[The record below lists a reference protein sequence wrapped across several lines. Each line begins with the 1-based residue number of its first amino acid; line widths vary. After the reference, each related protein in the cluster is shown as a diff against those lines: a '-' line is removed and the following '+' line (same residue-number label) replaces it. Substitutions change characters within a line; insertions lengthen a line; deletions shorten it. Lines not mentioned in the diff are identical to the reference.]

1 MTMYWQQIQVK
12 TLTAPPGDP
21 TEWVEESPGTDTTG
35 GWLQPPN
42 PVVWP
47 VEYRYLLPWTGA
59 AQIEPGDFVEP
70 VQEETFPHWHT
81 NYYPV
86 QPVEYRYL
94 LPWQAF
100 LEEEAEFPAD
110 AEMPYWNFNR
120 DPVQPVEYR
129 YEIPAFFTWLDTQGI
144 IEGLLVTLRP
154 RTLMTTLQERTL
166 ETTLREGG
174 RETV

>member
-81 NYYPV
+81 NYSPV
-86 QPVEYRYL
+86 QPTEYRYL
-94 LPWQAF
+94 LPFSPTVQ
-100 LEEEAEFPAD
+100 LDPLDLVEGIDD
-110 AEMPYWNFNR
+110 AVVPHWHTNYY
-120 DPVQPVEYR
+120 PV
-129 YEIPAFFTWLDTQGI
+129 
-144 IEGLLVTLRP
+144 RP
-154 RTLMTTLQERTL
+154 
-166 ETTLREGG
+166 
-174 RETV
+174 